1 MLDSLIGEMMG
12 HWCNGRSIVPADDPM
27 SLKVGWVCL
36 GCGKGWE
43 IRLCDIKVDTGCYKE
58 MLCVIPEGRK
68 RLQEIINHGGWCLV
82 VWDEEEL
89 PI

>member
-43 IRLCDIKVDTGCYKE
+43 IRLCDIKVDTSCYKDLL
-58 MLCVIPEGRK
+58 MTPEGRR
-68 RLQEIINHGGWCLV
+68 RLQEIINHGGWCLM

>member
-12 HWCNGRSIVPADDPM
+12 HWCNGRVIVSADDPRNR
-27 SLKVGWVCL
+27 KFGWACM
-36 GCGKGWE
+36 GCDTYWE
-43 IRLCDIKVDTGCYKE
+43 IGIDVCRNDTSCYKDLL
-58 MLCVIPEGRK
+58 MTPEGRR
-68 RLQEIINHGGWCLV
+68 RLQEIINHGGWCLM